1 MRQQDLGRCPRCNS
15 CCPACPLWGS
25 PERAF
30 QSTFCHLPSRS
41 LPRTSS
47 VVPLRVTPRGIT
59 LCKAQELSAAH
70 SPAACSLALPPPAPP
85 SHNGSFL
92 VALEHA
98 SLFLLL
104 GTPHLLW
111 LSAQSLSPFASP
123 FVQASPHT
131 SPSLETRPL
140 YTLIIPS
147 PLFVFLLSFL
157 TWSVT
162 PPFYLLHCLLT
173 CEFPRLG
180 CGGSLT
186 HFVHAVLRARI
197 VRRRDSVHIG

>member
-1 MRQQDLGRCPRCNS
+1 MWFHSESHPEASHSVKLRSSLQPILQQ
-15 CCPACPLWGS
+15 
-25 PERAF
+25 
-30 QSTFCHLPSRS
+30 
-41 LPRTSS
+41 
-47 VVPLRVTPRGIT
+47 
-59 LCKAQELSAAH
+59 
-70 SPAACSLALPPPAPP
+70 LALWHCPPPAPP